1 MKLVWALAIA
11 FVCVCLGG
19 CGGTTEGTEVAET
32 HSETSRD
39 RSAPA
44 KLRVTLDGL
53 ESPQNVGILVAAER
67 GYFKDLGLDV
77 WTGSPFEQNRPVNYV
92 AKGTDDFGLTQQ
104 PQVAIA
110 LEKGMP
116 ITAIGSVIPHPTDAL
131 IWLKKSEIHGIGDL
145 KGKTI
150 AVPGIPY
157 QERILRTLLARA
169 GLAPGDVKIE
179 RVSYYL
185 LSPLL
190 RGQADAIF
198 TASWNLVGVEL
209 ESLGAEPVITR
220 VQDLGVPDYE
230 GLQVIAPTDLI
241 AEDPELVRDFMTAV
255 AKGTAAA
262 VGHPAVAVKAIRAS
276 SWGDS
281 ASNRKALEAQVRA
294 TLPLL
299 STSSYMSPERAQ
311 GLVDWM
317 SEEGLLERKLA
328 TTELLTNAYR

>member
-1 MKLVWALAIA
+1 MRLGWILAIA
-11 FVCVCLGG
+11 LACACLGG
-19 CGGTTEGTEVAET
+19 CGGSSEGTEVAET
-32 HSETSRD
+32 HSEASQD
-39 RSAPA
+39 RSASH

-53 ESPQNVGILVAAER
+53 ESPQNVGILIAVER

-92 AKGTDDFGLTQQ
+92 AKGTDDFGLAQQ

-110 LEKGMP
+110 RDKGMP
-116 ITAIGSVIPHPTDAL
+116 VTAIGSVIPHPTDAL
-131 IWLKKSEIHGIGDL
+131 IWLKKAGIHGVGDL

-157 QERILRTLLARA
+157 QERILRTILARA
-169 GLAPGDVKIE
+169 GLAPSDVKIE
-179 RVSYYL
+179 RLSYYL

-190 RGQADAIF
+190 RGNADAIF
-198 TASWNLVGVEL
+198 VASWNLVGVEL
-209 ESLGAEPVITR
+209 ETLGFDPVITR
-220 VQDLGVPDYE
+220 VQDLGIPDYE
-230 GLQVIAPTDLI
+230 GLQVVAPTDLI
-241 AEDPELVRDFMTAV
+241 AEDPQLVRDFMTAV

-262 VGHPAVAVKAIRAS
+262 IGHPAVALKALRAS

-281 ASNRKALEAQVRA
+281 ASTRKGLEAQIRA

-299 STSSYMSPERAQ
+299 STSGYMSPDRAQ

-317 SEEGLLERKLA
+317 SEEGLLERKLTA
-328 TTELLTNAYR
+328 AELLTNAYQ